1 MTRTTDAFRDLV
13 ERPEI
18 AVLPG
23 SYDALSAK
31 IVQKSGFDAVYVSGA
46 GVSNT
51 KLAIADVG
59 LTTLTEMRDR
69 LQYICDAVDVPVMAD
84 ADTGYG
90 NALHVRRTIE
100 AYESEGVAALHL
112 EDQEFPK
119 KCGHFEGKRLIPTEE
134 MVRKIEAA
142 LDARD
147 DPSFTVVARTDA
159 RAVDGVEA
167 AIERA
172 NRYAEAGADV
182 IFPEA
187 PQSDEEMARFCAEI
201 DAPVMANMVEYGK
214 TPMRTAE
221 ELEALGYDLVIF
233 PNSLMRAGM
242 VAMKETAEHI
252 REAGTT
258 GDVLD
263 DIASFDLRNELTDYD
278 RVKALE
284 RRYE

>member
-1 MTRTTDAFRDLV
+1 MTGSREAFRDLV
-13 ERPEI
+13 ERDEI

-51 KLAIADVG
+51 KLGIADVG
-59 LTTLTEMRDR
+59 LTTLTEMRER
-69 LQYICDAVDVPVMAD
+69 LEYICDAVDVPVMAD

-100 AYESEGVAALHL
+100 AYEKEGVAALHI

-119 KCGHFEGKRLIPTEE
+119 KCGHFEGKQLIPTEE
-134 MVRKIEAA
+134 METKIRAA
-142 LDARD
+142 TDARE
-147 DPSFTVVARTDA
+147 DPAFTIVARTDA
-159 RAVDGVEA
+159 RAVDGVDA

-172 NRYAEAGADV
+172 NRFADAGADM

-187 PQSDEEMARFCAEI
+187 PQNDEEMERFCTEI

-214 TPMRTAE
+214 TPMRTAD

-252 REAGTT
+252 REAGQT
-258 GDVLD
+258 GDILE
-263 DIASFDLRNELTDYD
+263 DIASFDLRNDLTDYD
-278 RVKALE
+278 RVKELE